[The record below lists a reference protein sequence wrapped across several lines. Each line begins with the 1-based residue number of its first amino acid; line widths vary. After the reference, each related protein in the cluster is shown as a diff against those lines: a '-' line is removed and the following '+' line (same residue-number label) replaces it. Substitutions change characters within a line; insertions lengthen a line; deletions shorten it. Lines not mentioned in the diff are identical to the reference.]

1 MESNN
6 SKVRKN
12 IKKNVAY
19 NISDKI
25 INFFENFFESSYCT
39 KSNRSYTSFCSI
51 FLNHRHLKDETDF
64 SDDTFYYDFQM
75 ADDDYITSYNRP
87 MWTHEKALLKNL
99 YSYALYRY
107 PDNFVILNNKII
119 NHNNI
124 FSLITNNYKMI
135 KRNIFSEVPQSTDKW
150 IFIDDKQ
157 VFSIDF
163 SLIKNKKY
171 KLACQKFFWEDT
183 SSKTETKYKCYHA
196 LVKVSNLLPTE
207 TSYITYK
214 MLSNIKKEIVSEK
227 KSQTGFIYLSNV
239 KSMLAFFEDIG
250 IIKINKTAI
259 DALKMN
265 NVRSNPIT
273 DYYSQTDIETILKNL
288 TNSYA
293 RESNRDIKTKLQLQI
308 IAILYALNTPMRLET
323 ILSLKLNDLKQIDN
337 NYYYLTDSKT
347 KSEIKYN
354 ITHNIKKLHDEIIR
368 ITNDY
373 RTGNSPVEK
382 YLFIYRRTRGN
393 IVSLLNKLDLNR
405 TLNKAAVQSDIN
417 PLGITG
423 IRNRFMNNIIN
434 KTERGIEKATLQALS
449 KHSLNV
455 HYNYYYKNN
464 IQQLAAQLFGVTI
477 GDIDL
482 KGVVL
487 PKEDINVQKMDIV
500 MNGRGY
506 CSSEKCK
513 ENNIL
518 DCLMCRWFRCT
529 PINIPYF
536 KIEIDNLNKKIE
548 QQGIQ
553 HEKEFLI
560 AKKKLNVAY
569 LFKCLE
575 LTEKEENKDE

>member
-19 NISDKI
+19 NVSDKI

-39 KSNRSYTSFCSI
+39 KSNRGYTSFCSI

-75 ADDDYITSYNRP
+75 AADDYITSYNRP
-87 MWTHEKALLKNL
+87 MWAHEKALLKNL

-107 PDNFVILNNKII
+107 PENFIILNNKII

-135 KRNIFSEVPQSTDKW
+135 KRNIFSEIPQNTGKW

-171 KLACQKFFWEDT
+171 KLACQKFFWEET

-196 LVKVSNLLPTE
+196 LVKVANLLPTE
-207 TSYITYK
+207 TNYITYK
-214 MLSNIKKEIVSEK
+214 MLSNIKKEIISEK
-227 KSQTGFIYLSNV
+227 KSQTGFIYLSNI
-239 KSMLAFFEDIG
+239 KSMLAFFEDTG
-250 IIKINKTAI
+250 IIKINKTAMS
-259 DALKMN
+259 ALKMN
-265 NVRSNPIT
+265 NVRSSPIT
-273 DYYSQTDIETILKNL
+273 DYYSQSDIEIILKSL
-288 TNSYA
+288 TDLYTM
-293 RESNRDIKTKLQLQI
+293 ESNRDIKIKLQLQI
-308 IAILYALNTPMRLET
+308 IVILYVLNTPMRLET
-323 ILSLKLNDLKQIDN
+323 ILNLKLNDLKQVDN
-337 NYYYLTDSKT
+337 NYYYLTDSKAEAET
-347 KSEIKYN
+347 KYN
-354 ITHNIKKLHDEIIR
+354 ITYNIKKLHDEIIR

-373 RTGNSPVEK
+373 RTGISPVEE

-405 TLNKAAVQSDIN
+405 TLNKAAEQSDIK

-434 KTERGIEKATLQALS
+434 KTEKGIEKATLQALS

-464 IQQLAAQLFGVTI
+464 FQQLAAQLFGVTI

-482 KGVVL
+482 KGIVL

-506 CSSEKCK
+506 CSSEECK

-529 PINIPYF
+529 PTNIPYF
-536 KIEIDNLNKKIE
+536 QSEINKLNEMIEKQTIE
-548 QQGIQ
+548 

-560 AKKKLNVAY
+560 ARKKLNVAY

-575 LTEKEENKDE
+575 LSEKKENKDA